1 VTLPGAAR
9 QLVKL
14 LPIAFV
20 PSSHANFKYVRCK
33 ALDAGPK

>member
-1 VTLPGAAR
+1 VPLPGAAR

-20 PSSHANFKYVRCK
+20 PSCHAI
-33 ALDAGPK
+33 P